1 MTRHYL
7 TPKDPQL
14 ADIVLVG
21 YDRMLSTFY
30 TQVYKRTDDD
40 PIMLVWEGSS
50 YGQLPRA
57 DQVIDLVR
65 DHAHIP
71 DDLRDALD
79 DDRLLASLRTSRESN
94 AVTHWSTTGRVEP
107 APDDLNA

>member
-7 TPKDPQL
+7 TPKNPQL
-14 ADIVLVG
+14 ADVVLVG

-40 PIMLVWEGSS
+40 PTMVVWEGDSH
-50 YGQLPRA
+50 GQLPRT

-65 DHAHIP
+65 DHAYIP
-71 DDLRDALD
+71 DELWYALD
-79 DDRLLASLRTSRESN
+79 DDRFFAPGRTSQQSN